1 MRADAL
7 EEGEELEE
15 ERKGEMV
22 ETGTDKVAKS
32 PSVNSF
38 WLGWG
43 NNPQLARYALESR
56 GLKALAKGMQFSPA
70 FRFRWVQTSSEVN
83 FMRFKEGVN
92 LANHLVNS

>member
-43 NNPQLARYALESR
+43 NNP
-56 GLKALAKGMQFSPA
+56 
-70 FRFRWVQTSSEVN
+70 
-83 FMRFKEGVN
+83 
-92 LANHLVNS
+92 

>member
-15 ERKGEMV
+15 EIKGEMI